1 MAEYVN
7 THFGTY
13 VKEADLKEQ
22 ILMEN
27 PVPDNLSQLKKLD
40 NFVHEILKDKHK

>member
-7 THFGTY
+7 AYFGTY

-27 PVPDNLSQLKKLD
+27 PVPDNLGQLKKFD